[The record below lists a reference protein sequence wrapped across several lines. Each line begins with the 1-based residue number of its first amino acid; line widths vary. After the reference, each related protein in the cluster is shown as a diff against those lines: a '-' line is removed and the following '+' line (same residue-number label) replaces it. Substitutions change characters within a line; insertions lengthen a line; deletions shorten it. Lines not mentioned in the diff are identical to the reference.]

1 MKEEKDYKIRRI
13 SLGGVSAYLLFKPGR
28 AVLVDC
34 GRGGLMNRI
43 LEALQGA
50 GLQPEML
57 ELLILTH
64 AHFDHAG
71 TAARIKAATGCR
83 IMVHRSEADRL
94 RKGFTQLP
102 GGTRWKAR
110 VLVGLA
116 RVFARRLGKYE
127 GVEPDILA
135 DTSYDLKEEFGFPA
149 RVIHTPGHTPGSMVV
164 LTEAGEM
171 FSGDTFFGLE
181 GKEYFPPFAEDLTAL
196 LESWKMIRSLP
207 VKVIYPAH
215 GNRFTAQQFHDALE
229 PALKKYGRVA
239 PMRQGSER

>member
-1 MKEEKDYKIRRI
+1 MKEEKGYELRRI

-28 AVLVDC
+28 AVLVDS
-34 GRGGLMNRI
+34 GRGGSADKI
-43 LEALQGA
+43 LEALRGA

-57 ELLILTH
+57 GLLILTH

-83 IMVHRSEADRL
+83 IMVHRSEEERL
-94 RKGFTQLP
+94 RKGFTKLP

-110 VLVGLA
+110 VLVGLG
-116 RVFARRLGKYE
+116 RIFVPRLGKYE
-127 GVEPDILA
+127 GVEPDLLA
-135 DTSYDLKEEFGFPA
+135 DDSYDLREFGFPA

-181 GKEYFPPFAEDLTAL
+181 GKEYFPPFAEDLPAL

-215 GNRFTAQQFHDALE
+215 GNRFTAEQFHDALE
-229 PALKKYGRVA
+229 PALKKYGRDA
-239 PMRQGSER
+239 PVHQGSER